1 MIFQKIL
8 VPLDGSDHSRRALES
23 AIQIAKSFNSK
34 LMLLTVHHVTIT
46 PVTSPELTIQAPV
59 IVPDASA
66 AEMTERAIEAAHNYD
81 KKILAEAEAKVRSE
95 KIEVESELI
104 DGNAVE
110 EIVRKSE
117 EGKFD
122 LIIMGARGLS
132 TIKKLFIGSV
142 SDGVIKK
149 APCPVLI
156 VK

>member
-8 VPLDGSDHSRRALES
+8 VPLDGSEHSGKALES

-95 KIEVESELI
+95 KVEVETELI

-110 EIVRKSE
+110 EIVRKAE

-122 LIIMGARGLS
+122 LIVMGARGLS

>member
-8 VPLDGSDHSRRALES
+8 VPFDGSEHSRRALEA
-23 AIQIAKSFNSK
+23 AIQISKSFNSK

-46 PVTSPELTIQAPV
+46 PITSPELTIQAPV

-66 AEMTERAIEAAHNYD
+66 VEMTEKAIEATHNYD
-81 KKILAEAEAKVRSE
+81 KRILAEAEAKVRSE
-95 KIEVESELI
+95 KIEVETELI

-122 LIIMGARGLS
+122 LIVMGARGLS

>member
-46 PVTSPELTIQAPV
+46 PVTSLELTIQAPV